1 LSSTGA
7 STAADSD
14 SVRAA
19 AALASAGRHD
29 EVACCGDAPPCCAT
43 HGAAAVCI
51 LPRVALRVT
60 TVGLATAR
68 HDVCILL
75 CLSITL
81 TAAPD
86 QCTSEECGVCPPHD
100 HTSHCLH
107 TARSL
112 GHTELLFDW
121 WFAPGLEV
129 LSLLL
134 CRASS

>member
-75 CLSITL
+75 CY
-81 TAAPD
+81 
-86 QCTSEECGVCPPHD
+86 H
-100 HTSHCLH
+100 SHRR
-107 TARSL
+107 ARPV
-112 GHTELLFDW
+112 HQ
-121 WFAPGLEV
+121 
-129 LSLLL
+129 
-134 CRASS
+134 